1 MPKRLRFP
9 TGGSNNKDSGGNG
22 TTSIFAN
29 ISAMSVMGSGNSII
43 QGSSGIERAAAAAAA
58 NSQYTPAD
66 GEDLPPGWRLVS
78 SRSSGRDYYLHL
90 ATGSTQWDKPTE
102 AEPKKG
108 VEQAVPYQKPTHV
121 TSVFTNGVSRV
132 GAGITSMFS
141 QANSRLQTTLQNTT
155 VASSSSLA
163 HSSSSGSQSRLGS
176 SQLRSSQ
183 EIDREGQMLVEIYEN
198 ERLDG
203 KLLPQDP
210 KKYSDKHAAPGTGH
224 DAIPEGELPE
234 GHEWVTEWE
243 IDRNYTAVDNDGWT
257 YAADFVEIVRLLR
270 DDLSHASR
278 HPTDAVRRRRWI
290 RYRQSPDDVPSSP
303 RESNEAKSLGSSST
317 SNNWG
322 ESSNGGT
329 LSESSGY
336 GYLDEN
342 DDPFHRTAQKQQ
354 SGFRVN
360 MKFPHRG
367 NKDNTKDYQSINLTD
382 VMWLVNAHDVQN
394 APTDELMREKTANL
408 EEQIKEATTRSVT
421 LEKDL
426 RAQHDKKSKEL
437 VAQQKKFEALVA
449 QYKKIQK
456 ENETLQLS
464 VAAHRSTVE
473 ALRKEAVRGGIIK
486 CLNDLLGYV
495 LRLRTVFADVSLL
508 TDGERYASG
517 TNFLQSYRA
526 MLCDSIMRFSN
537 ITTLSYSNQ
546 TERGAA
552 RAKRRDVGGEPGARG
567 EGEGAG
573 DGAHALQA
581 RQQAARGV
589 AGLGQEAP

>member
-1 MPKRLRFP
+1 M
-9 TGGSNNKDSGGNG
+9 GGNKTDSGGNG
-22 TTSIFAN
+22 ATSIFAG
-29 ISAMSVMGSGNSII
+29 ITSSAMSLTGSGNSVVH
-43 QGSSGIERAAAAAAA
+43 GSSDMERAAAAAAT
-58 NSQYTPAD
+58 NSQYVPGD

-102 AEPKKG
+102 AEPRKG
-108 VEQAVPYQKPTHV
+108 VEQAVPHQKPTHV
-121 TSVFTNGVSRV
+121 TSVFTSGVSRM
-132 GAGITSMFS
+132 GAGLTSMFS
-141 QANSRLQTTLQNTT
+141 QANTRLQTTLQNTAVT
-155 VASSSSLA
+155 SSSASLA
-163 HSSSSGSQSRLGS
+163 HSSSSASQSRLGS
-176 SQLRSSQ
+176 SQQRPSQ
-183 EIDREGQMLVEIYEN
+183 EIDREGQMLVEIYEY

-203 KLLPQDP
+203 KLQPQDP
-210 KKYSDKHAAPGTGH
+210 KKYCDKHAAPGTGH
-224 DAIPEGELPE
+224 EAIPEGELPE

-243 IDRNYTAVDNDGWT
+243 IDRNYTAVDHDGWT
-257 YAADFVEIVRLLR
+257 YAADFVEMVRLLR

-290 RYRQSPDDVPSSP
+290 RFRQSPDDAPPSSP
-303 RESNEAKSLGSSST
+303 RESNEQANKSLGSSST
-317 SNNWG
+317 SNTWG
-322 ESSNGGT
+322 ELSNGGGGP

-421 LEKDL
+421 LERDL
-426 RAQHDKKSKEL
+426 RTQHDKKSKEL

-449 QYKKIQK
+449 QYKKITK

-464 VAAHRSTVE
+464 VAAHRGTVE
-473 ALRKEAVRGGIIK
+473 ALRKEAV
-486 CLNDLLGYV
+486 CVAHWLEVLGCVEVY
-495 LRLRTVFADVSLL
+495 
-508 TDGERYASG
+508 
-517 TNFLQSYRA
+517 
-526 MLCDSIMRFSN
+526 
-537 ITTLSYSNQ
+537 
-546 TERGAA
+546 
-552 RAKRRDVGGEPGARG
+552 
-567 EGEGAG
+567 
-573 DGAHALQA
+573 
-581 RQQAARGV
+581 
-589 AGLGQEAP
+589 

>member
-1 MPKRLRFP
+1 MSRLRIP
-9 TGGSNNKDSGGNG
+9 TGSSSNKDSGNG
-22 TTSIFAN
+22 ATSIFAN
-29 ISAMSVMGSGNSII
+29 ISAMSVTGSGNSIV
-43 QGSSGIERAAAAAAA
+43 QGSSGMERAAAAAAA
-58 NSQYTPAD
+58 NSQYTPGD

-108 VEQAVPYQKPTHV
+108 VEQAVPHQKPAHV
-121 TSVFTNGVSRV
+121 TSVFTSGVSRM
-132 GAGITSMFS
+132 GAGLTSMFS
-141 QANSRLQTTLQNTT
+141 QANTRLQTTLQSTT
-155 VASSSSLA
+155 VASSSSSLGL
-163 HSSSSGSQSRLGS
+163 SSSSASQSRQGS

-203 KLLPQDP
+203 KLQTQDP
-210 KKYSDKHAAPGTGH
+210 KKYSDKHAAPGMGH

-234 GHEWVTEWE
+234 GHEWATEWE
-243 IDRNYTAVDNDGWT
+243 IDRSYTAVDNDGWT

-290 RYRQSPDDVPSSP
+290 RYRQSPDDGPSSP
-303 RESNEAKSLGSSST
+303 RESNEAKSLNSSST

-322 ESSNGGT
+322 ESSNGGPQ
-329 LSESSGY
+329 SESSGY

-426 RAQHDKKSKEL
+426 RTQHDKKSKEL

-464 VAAHRSTVE
+464 VAVHRGTVE
-473 ALRKEAVRGGIIK
+473 ALRKEAVGDFVAMWLAWVIGW
-486 CLNDLLGYV
+486 DLYRELLCCCCVSIG
-495 LRLRTVFADVSLL
+495 RRRRICWRTKS
-508 TDGERYASG
+508 S
-517 TNFLQSYRA
+517 
-526 MLCDSIMRFSN
+526 
-537 ITTLSYSNQ
+537 
-546 TERGAA
+546 A
-552 RAKRRDVGGEPGARG
+552 R
-567 EGEGAG
+567 
-573 DGAHALQA
+573 
-581 RQQAARGV
+581 
-589 AGLGQEAP
+589 